1 MRVFWALLALTTP
14 VALLY
19 TQFLG
24 NPLVFDDKTFFQ
36 SEEFSYYLNTLYSF
50 KLRWFP
56 YATFLWTREIFG
68 DAMIWLR
75 LGNLLLHLLTT
86 ATLFF
91 FLRRLFELVIPH
103 GNDDKTL
110 SAFWLAFFGALIF
123 ALHPVSVY
131 AVGYL
136 VQRTTLMATLFTLLT
151 WRLFLEGLVR
161 EQRLCLYASA
171 VTYLL
176 ATLSKEHA
184 IMAPAVTLALLV
196 LISPQPLERIKLL
209 RSTFVLYALISV
221 FVIFQVKAKN
231 VLGQAYEPVAS
242 ELMWRLSGQFDPD
255 LVYPLSIL
263 TQLFVFFKY
272 LWVWLIPSP
281 ALMSVDICESFVLRL
296 WSMPE
301 ALGLAGFIVYFYV
314 AIRFLLQKG
323 LKGLLGFAMLCPGL
337 LFFTELATVRIQ
349 EIFVLYRSYL
359 WMAGLFAGLPFLCQ
373 KLTAKQATISL
384 SCIALLM
391 MPLAW
396 LRLDTFSHPFK
407 LWDDAEHRIMDD
419 KSCPVMDRILNN
431 RGSELMALHRYSE
444 AIEDFNRSLSFIKWQ
459 KKPMVSELAKNFYN
473 RGFAY
478 LKTGQ
483 FRLAINDFNLILEPI
498 PKDWAALYF
507 YKAQAFE
514 GLLEMNS
521 ARQFYEKACLN
532 GVQEGCEQQKKIE
545 DSVK

>member
-24 NPLVFDDKTFFQ
+24 NPLIFDDLTFFQ
-36 SEEFSYYLNTLYSF
+36 GEEFSYYLNTLFSF
-50 KLRWFP
+50 NLRWLP
-56 YATFLWTREIFG
+56 YATFVWTREIFG

-123 ALHPVSVY
+123 SLHPVSVY

-136 VQRTTLMATLFTLLT
+136 VQRSTLMATLFTLLT

-171 VTYLL
+171 VTYFL

-209 RSTFVLYALISV
+209 RSTFVLYALIGV

-242 ELMWRLSGQFDPD
+242 ELMWRLSGHFNPD
-255 LVYPLSIL
+255 LIYPLSIL
-263 TQLFVFFKY
+263 TQLLMFFKY

-281 ALMSVDICESFVLRL
+281 ALMSVDICQNLVLDL

-301 ALGLAGFIVYFYV
+301 VLGFAVFIVYFFV

-373 KLTAKQATISL
+373 KLTAKQSTITL
-384 SCIALLM
+384 ACIALLM

-431 RGSELMALHRYSE
+431 RGRELMALNRYSE

-459 KKPMVSELAKNFYN
+459 KKPMVSELAKNYYN

-483 FRLAINDFNLILEPI
+483 FHLAINDFNLILEPI

-532 GVQEGCEQQKKIE
+532 GIQEGCEQQKKLE